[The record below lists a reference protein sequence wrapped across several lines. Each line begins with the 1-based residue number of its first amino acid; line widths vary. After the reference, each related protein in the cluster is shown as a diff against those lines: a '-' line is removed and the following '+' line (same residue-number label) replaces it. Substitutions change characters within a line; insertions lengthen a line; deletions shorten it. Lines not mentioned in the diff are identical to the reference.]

1 MSWNKNYKKLEKL
14 KIIYIQC
21 HIKIKWK
28 LEKLKKKEIKCGG
41 DVKLEK

>member
-21 HIKIKWK
+21 HIKIK
-28 LEKLKKKEIKCGG
+28 IKI
-41 DVKLEK
+41 KMKIY